1 MGRGWTGAE
10 VAQAILDTAG
20 IRDVRVEPTGGFLS
34 DHYHPLEK
42 ALRLSEPNYAGT
54 SLAVAGVAAHEVGHA
69 IQHARGYWP
78 LRVRSALVPICVAGQ
93 WIGQIAMLIG
103 AAAAFGLHA
112 PWGRTM
118 LGVAILGYAAVF
130 LFTLVTLPVEFNAS
144 SRALRVLADR
154 GILTGDEMPQ
164 AKSVLDAAALTYVAG
179 AAQVLLTLLYLISL
193 FTRSRD
199 E

>member
-1 MGRGWTGAE
+1 MP
-10 VAQAILDTAG
+10 V
-20 IRDVRVEPTGGFLS
+20 
-34 DHYHPLEK
+34 
-42 ALRLSEPNYAGT
+42 
-54 SLAVAGVAAHEVGHA
+54 
-69 IQHARGYWP
+69 
-78 LRVRSALVPICVAGQ
+78 CVAGQ
-93 WIGQIAMLIG
+93 RIGQIAMLIG

-112 PWGRTM
+112 PWGRTV
-118 LGVAILGYAAVF
+118 LGVAILGYASAF

-154 GILTGDEMPQ
+154 GILTRDELPE

-179 AAQVLLTLLYLISL
+179 AVQVLLTVLCLVSL